1 MGLPPTSQEPVP
13 ENSGAVRTAGVDA
26 RARIVAFDDD
36 AYASAALTL
45 MIHFR
50 WPEVP
55 VLTFNRAKEA
65 LREIERRPPDL
76 FTTDI
81 NHPGMPTTEI
91 LQRLARQKVKFPVFI
106 ISAMDMFAPRM
117 VQQFVQQGLKIEF
130 LSKPF
135 LADDLWNLVAKYL
148 GLPMKPVPK
157 ECPRPRLP

>member
-1 MGLPPTSQEPVP
+1 MDLPPNSQEPVP
-13 ENSGAVRTAGVDA
+13 ENSPQSSL
-26 RARIVAFDDD
+26 RIVAFDDD

-91 LQRLARQKVKFPVFI
+91 LQRLAKRKVKYPIFV
-106 ISAMDMFAPRM
+106 ISAMDMFFPRL
-117 VQQFVQQGLKIEF
+117 VQQFEHQVLRIEF

-135 LADDLWNLVAKYL
+135 LADDLWNLVATHL
-148 GLPMKPVPK
+148 GLPNDPVHVPK
-157 ECPRPRLP
+157 EPPRPCLP